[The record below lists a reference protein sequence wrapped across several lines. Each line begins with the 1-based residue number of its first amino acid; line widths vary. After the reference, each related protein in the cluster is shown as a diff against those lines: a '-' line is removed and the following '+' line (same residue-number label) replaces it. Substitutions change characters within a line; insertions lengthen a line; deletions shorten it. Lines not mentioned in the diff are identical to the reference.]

1 MLKPRDIANKS
12 FEKANRGYKFEDVDI
27 FMSEVTMSYT
37 ELYETNQQLEQ
48 QLEVLAEKIEEY
60 RESEDSL
67 RSVLLG
73 AQKLGDNIVRE
84 SRAKAEVTIREA
96 NAKAAEIIAGA
107 NTQSMEVLRENEKKI
122 AFEQSQLDE
131 LKRDVTNFKKELAE
145 LYRMHLE
152 MIDEMPEYE
161 EAVAA
166 AAEAEAEPEPEPA
179 EVAEQPAAEPEPVEA
194 SAEETGFRVEIPDDE
209 PEAPVEEPE
218 PADEEDESDYDS
230 VAKEYDFSGLKF
242 QFTDEIDKKK

>member
-12 FEKANRGYKFEDVDI
+12 FEKASRGYKFEDVDV

-37 ELYETNQQLEQ
+37 KLYETNQQLEQ

-84 SRAKAEVTIREA
+84 SRAKAEVILQEA
-96 NAKAAEIIAGA
+96 NARSEAIVAKAIDKSKDVLLENEAKIAREKSELDSLRRDVAEFKKDLLSLYRRHFELIAEIPGYEGEAAG
-107 NTQSMEVLRENEKKI
+107 ENEKPD
-122 AFEQSQLDE
+122 EQVQ
-131 LKRDVTNFKKELAE
+131 
-145 LYRMHLE
+145 
-152 MIDEMPEYE
+152 PEQEKTEAPSE
-161 EAVAA
+161 EALPA
-166 AAEAEAEPEPEPA
+166 PEP
-179 EVAEQPAAEPEPVEA
+179 QPER
-194 SAEETGFRVEIPDDE
+194 SGFRVEADDE
-209 PEAPVEEPE
+209 TEDNAPQEPE
-218 PADEEDESDYDS
+218 KKYDTDFES
-230 VAKEYDFSGLKF
+230 VAKEYNFSGLKF